1 MILVFNRKPPSDTF
15 NYLGSQ
21 HHTYQ
26 SGKDFLMAFTPTSA
40 SRADYSYNKKFSL
53 STLTLAISITGFSA
67 NIHATQDVMHVTSP
81 PLNNEKLA
89 VAEQVEIIDATAPE
103 HQTASSALSLL
114 KGQSGVFV
122 TGMGSTYG
130 EGVQMRG
137 YDSRGVKV
145 TIDNITQD
153 FNSGLFD
160 ATFIDPSL
168 VSKVYVHKG
177 ASSVQHGSGA
187 LAGVISLKT
196 LNASEVLKPQQNLGG
211 RIFSG
216 MNSNDHS
223 YYAGATLLGRTDD
236 FDALFTYSQRKKHL
250 VASPDSLSFDNHEKI
265 HNWMLKTS
273 WLANP
278 AYQVG
283 LQLREYRN
291 DGISLKQPSAIDTK
305 NMMFANT
312 PLERNTH
319 QRDILINQRF
329 TPQNQFN
336 WQAEWD
342 LYYTDLYL
350 SQLDLD
356 KIIKKPKKYGKESR
370 NQYTYGTKFSNS
382 FTVPV
387 SSWAYNYIQ
396 SGFEHYQQKQTPNQ
410 YAISYPPTEL
420 SNTSGWLISDL
431 TLQHLPIT
439 LSAGTRFTQYQVN
452 REGFDKSQ
460 HTNWSSRFAVN
471 ATPTSWLSLHSSYAE
486 GFRAPRMAELYNDSQ
501 HFKIPIYGIS
511 VFRPSPD
518 LKPETNQTIEAGF
531 KLSFD
536 DFVVANDF
544 IQIGSTYFT
553 TKADNYIATHAVYKK
568 AVGRDFMWTWLP
580 KEVYYINVPSAT
592 ITGFDSF
599 IKYQSQWFEL
609 SLNHNVTIAREDSE
623 NHSLSS
629 IRPET
634 LTTHFKAPIA
644 STGINVGWI
653 GEFSAKT
660 AFTGDSTYK
669 LVDHKSGEDLD
680 RYRREIIQYAG
691 YGVHDFYVSYQADP
705 FIKGLNTTLTMKNAF
720 DREYI
725 SSMGVP
731 QEGRNFYWNINYSW

>member
-1 MILVFNRKPPSDTF
+1 
-15 NYLGSQ
+15 
-21 HHTYQ
+21 
-26 SGKDFLMAFTPTSA
+26 MAFTPTSA

-114 KGQSGVFV
+114 KKQTGIFISGA
-122 TGMGSTYG
+122 GSTYG
-130 EGVQMRG
+130 ESIQMRG
-137 YDSRGVKV
+137 YDSRGVKII
-145 TIDNITQD
+145 IDNVAQD

-168 VSKVYVHKG
+168 ISKAYIHKG
-177 ASSVQHGSGA
+177 SSSVQHGSGA

-211 RIFSG
+211 RVFSG
-216 MNSNDHS
+216 INSNDHS

-250 VASPDSLSFDNHEKI
+250 VASPDSLSFNNHEKI

-278 AYQVG
+278 AYQAG

-329 TPQNQFN
+329 TPQNQFS

-356 KIIKKPKKYGKESR
+356 KIIKKPKKYGRESR

-382 FTVPV
+382 LTVPV

-420 SNTSGWLISDL
+420 NNTSGWLISDL

-452 REGFDKSQ
+452 REGFDKSH

-486 GFRAPRMAELYNDSQ
+486 GFRAPRMAELYNNSL
-501 HFKIPIYGIS
+501 HFDTPFSGTS
-511 VFRPSPD
+511 NFTPTPD
-518 LKPETNQTIEAGF
+518 LQPETNKTLEAGL

-536 DFVVANDF
+536 DFVIPNDT
-544 IQIGSTYFT
+544 IQFGSTYFT
-553 TKADNYIATHAVYKK
+553 TKADNYIAVHAEYRKTIDRSLK
-568 AVGRDFMWTWLP
+568 YMWFP
-580 KEVYYINVPSAT
+580 DEVYYINVPSAT
-592 ITGFDSF
+592 ISGFDSF

-609 SLNHNVTIAREDSE
+609 SLNHNVTIAKEDSE

-644 STGINVGWI
+644 STGLNVGWI

-705 FIKGLNTTLTMKNAF
+705 FIKGLNTALTMKNAF